1 MERNIKEYFDT
12 ETMPEELTRQIEGA
26 LTAQT
31 VPARRPR
38 FVRGAAVAATLAL
51 VLLFAFSGP
60 VTTAFAEVYDFFI
73 HPQNPGVTESLGRWG
88 DDWVVSYGGIM
99 SNDTGFIKNGIYV
112 APNTASP
119 IAVEDCRLYFI
130 ANGERLD
137 ITDVCSEETAYV
149 YVLQDNTGIR
159 HYFIIGGTP
168 DSPGY
173 QIFLQ
178 IPGGEYGGWVCGGA
192 AGIVTNAS
200 GWMIREWVYDG
211 QHQVGHPW
219 PLIDNTEPDNGIIL
233 PAPGK

>member
-1 MERNIKEYFDT
+1 MFMPIKMKSERYT
-12 ETMPEELTRQIEGA
+12 Y
-26 LTAQT
+26 
-31 VPARRPR
+31 R
-38 FVRGAAVAATLAL
+38 FVFLNAMSLKLKFVIR
-51 VLLFAFSGP
+51 VLFFPGP
-60 VTTAFAEVYDFFI
+60 VTTAFAEAYRFLI
-73 HPQNPGVTESLGRWG
+73 HTQNPGVTEPLGWL
-88 DDWVVSYGGIM
+88 DEDLLVSYAGVVN
-99 SNDTGFIKNGIYV
+99 NDTGLIENGICL
-112 APNTASP
+112 APNTEEP
-119 IAVEDCRLYFI
+119 IAVESGRLFFT
-130 ANGERLD
+130 ANEEHLD
-137 ITDVCSEETAYV
+137 VTDLCSEETAYV

-192 AGIVTNAS
+192 AGIVTRTS

-211 QHQVGHPW
+211 QRQVDHPW